1 MIPHANLQV
10 ATRKFWPKNLFESL
24 ELFKEFGKYLAR
36 KFSKIFTEELA
47 RGKLLQS
54 LLVFIKCSFFIV
66 LGFSSLSSFFRV
78 RITYAPHKME
88 TDP

>member
-36 KFSKIFTEELA
+36 KFSKIFTKVSRQELA

-54 LLVFIKCSFFIV
+54 LLVFIKY
-66 LGFSSLSSFFRV
+66 GFSTGSN
-78 RITYAPHKME
+78 
-88 TDP
+88 